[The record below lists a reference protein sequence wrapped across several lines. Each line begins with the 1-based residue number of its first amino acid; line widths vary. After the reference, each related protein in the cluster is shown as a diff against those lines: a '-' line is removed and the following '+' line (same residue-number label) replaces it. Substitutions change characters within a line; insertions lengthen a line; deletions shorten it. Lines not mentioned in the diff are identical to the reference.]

1 MNIFPSLLSGATL
14 SRQEAHDILIGITQ
28 EQFTNEQIA
37 AMLAI
42 VQQRGATVDEMLGL
56 RDGILETGVPVRLDA
71 DRYIDIVGTGGDMKN
86 TFNISTAACFV
97 LAGAGYKVAKHG
109 NVSAT
114 STSGSSNV
122 LAQHGVQFSDDPAR
136 LNRSLAESGM
146 TYLHAPFFARAMK
159 FVGPVRRA
167 LPFATCFNLLG
178 PLVNPSRPPVSCFGT
193 ATLAQMRLYQNICRA
208 MGTDFAIV
216 NSVDGYDEIS
226 LTADFKVC
234 TNNSD
239 QLYRPEDLGLQ
250 RIAPEALR
258 AGSTV
263 EEAAKVFDSV
273 LDGSAPQACRDT
285 VVANAAVAMQAYD
298 KGREPIADCIARA
311 RESLDSGKALEAF
324 KKFVEINK

>member
-1 MNIFPSLLSGATL
+1 MTNYFPILLSGATL
-14 SRQEAHDILIGITQ
+14 SREQAHDILIGITQ
-28 EQFTNEQIA
+28 EQYTNEQIA

-56 RDGILETGVPVRLDA
+56 RDGILETGVPVKLDA

-122 LAQHGVQFSDDPAR
+122 LAQHGVQFSDDPDR
-136 LNRSLAESGM
+136 LNRSLAECGM

-178 PLVNPSRPPVSCFGT
+178 PLVNPSQPPVSCFGT

-208 MGTDFAIV
+208 IGCDFAIV

-226 LTADFKVC
+226 LTSDFKVC
-234 TNNSD
+234 TSTTD
-239 QLYRPEDLGLQ
+239 QLYRPEDLGLS
-250 RIAPEALR
+250 RIAPEELF
-258 AGSTV
+258 AGTTV
-263 EEAAKVFDSV
+263 EQAARVFDSV
-273 LDGSAPQACRDT
+273 LEGTATEAQKN
-285 VVANAAVAMQAYD
+285 VVIANAAVAMQAYD
-298 KGREPIADCIARA
+298 RTADTALCMAKA
-311 RESLDSGKALEAF
+311 RESLESGRALEALR
-324 KKFVEINK
+324 KFVEINS